1 VNPRA
6 AHEPRQHKRRS
17 TLIPAPGTQANTGV
31 APSGTGLRGFDL
43 HRIDLHRIDVR
54 QAGLI
59 AVLLLLAAAG
69 WVFTADR
76 MSGMDMGGWTDPG
89 ALDFFLATW
98 VVMLA
103 AMMFP
108 SVAPMVTAYAKI
120 SRRRRETGRHAPRGS
135 TALFVAG
142 YLLAWTAFGLVAYG
156 LYEAVASLV
165 PGGLTADPG
174 GRYAAAGVILAAA
187 VYQLTPAKN
196 VCLTKCRSPL
206 DFILHRLRPG
216 YGGAL
221 RMGIEHGAWCVGCC
235 WALMV
240 AVFALGVMSVGWMA
254 LVGAFIAVEKM
265 LPWKRLANRS
275 VAAALAIIAL
285 TVALTPTATGGMGM

>member
-1 VNPRA
+1 MP
-6 AHEPRQHKRRS
+6 EPRQH
-17 TLIPAPGTQANTGV
+17 P
-31 APSGTGLRGFDL
+31 LRT
-43 HRIDLHRIDVR
+43 IDVR

-59 AVLLLLAAAG
+59 AVLLILAALS
-69 WVFTADR
+69 WIFTAER
-76 MSGMDMGGWTDPG
+76 MSGMDMGGWTNPG
-89 ALDFFLATW
+89 PLNFFVTTW

-108 SVAPMVTAYAKI
+108 SVTPMVTAYAKI
-120 SRRRRETGRHAPRGS
+120 SRRRREAGRYAPRGS
-135 TALFVAG
+135 TSLFVAG
-142 YLLAWTAFGLVAYG
+142 YLVAWTAFGLVAYD
-156 LYEAVASLV
+156 LYQTVAALA
-165 PGGLTADPG
+165 PGAFTANPG

-196 VCLTKCRSPL
+196 VCLTKCRTPM

-216 YGGAL
+216 HGGAL
-221 RMGIEHGAWCVGCC
+221 RMGLEHGAWCVGCC

-240 AVFALGVMSVGWMA
+240 ALFALGVMSVGWMA

-275 VAAALAIIAL
+275 VS
-285 TVALTPTATGGMGM
+285 VALVLMAFGIVLVPSSTFGMM

>member
-1 VNPRA
+1 VHPRA
-6 AHEPRQHKRRS
+6 AHEPRQHKQRS
-17 TLIPAPGTQANTGV
+17 ALIPAPGAQANAG
-31 APSGTGLRGFDL
+31 AARSGTGPRGFDL

-54 QAGLI
+54 QAGLV

-76 MSGMDMGGWTDPG
+76 MNGMDMGGWTNPG
-89 ALDFFLATW
+89 ALDFFLTTW

-120 SRRRRETGRHAPRGS
+120 GRRRRETGRYAPRGS

-142 YLLAWTAFGLVAYG
+142 YLLAWTAFGLVAYA
-156 LYEAVASLV
+156 LFEAAASLV
-165 PGGLTADPG
+165 PGGLTAGPA

-196 VCLTKCRSPL
+196 VCLTKCRTPL

-216 YGGAL
+216 YSGAL
-221 RMGIEHGAWCVGCC
+221 RMGAEHGAWCVGCC

-240 AVFALGVMSVGWMA
+240 ALFALGVMSVGWMA

-265 LPWKRLANRS
+265 RPWKRRANRS
-275 VAAALAIIAL
+275 VSAALVLIAVGIAL
-285 TVALTPTATGGMGM
+285 VPGVAPAMPM

>member
-1 VNPRA
+1 VDRKA
-6 AHEPRQHKRRS
+6 APEPRQH
-17 TLIPAPGTQANTGV
+17 TLRT
-31 APSGTGLRGFDL
+31 
-43 HRIDLHRIDVR
+43 IDVR
-54 QAGLI
+54 EAGLI
-59 AVLLLLAAAG
+59 AVLLILAAVG

-89 ALDFFLATW
+89 PLDFFLTTW

-120 SRRRRETGRHAPRGS
+120 SRRRRETGRYAPHGS

-142 YLLAWTAFGLVAYG
+142 YLFSWTAFGLVAYG
-156 LYEAVASLV
+156 LYEAAAQLV
-165 PGGLTADPG
+165 PGAFAAEPG

-196 VCLTKCRSPL
+196 VCLNKCRTPL
-206 DFILHRLRPG
+206 DFILHRMRTG
-216 YGGAL
+216 YAGAL
-221 RMGIEHGAWCVGCC
+221 RMGVEHGAWCVGCC

-240 AVFALGVMSVGWMA
+240 ALFALGVMSVGWMA

-275 VAAALAIIAL
+275 VSAALVLIAVGVVL
-285 TVALTPTATGGMGM
+285 VPGAMPGMTM